1 MLDSSTLLQNRY
13 RILRQLGKG
22 GMGAVY
28 EAFDERVSCIVALK
42 QTLVETEELR
52 RAFEREAQ
60 LLANL
65 SHPALPKVTDHFR
78 ETDRQFLVM
87 EYISGTD
94 LAQLMALRGSAF
106 PLPDVLSWADMLLDA
121 LEYLHTSPTMI
132 IHRDIKPA
140 NIKLTEK
147 NKIYLL
153 DFGLSKGAA
162 GQMATLNASQ
172 SVAGGTPN
180 YMPLEQATGFG
191 TDPRSDL
198 YSLAATLYHLLTGVV
213 PPSVTIRLAA
223 LKDNQPDP
231 LLANNQSRA
240 LPPAVASVLFK
251 AMEID
256 RNKRPG
262 SAEEMRRMLQDAAGT
277 VSSASS
283 SASTLIMPEQN
294 SFSTQQNS
302 LPTRSV
308 LTEEREA
315 SQLASTLPIAQQTQ
329 SATARETVLASATP
343 IKRRLWPKV
352 AAAVLLSLLF
362 SFIAG
367 MAALYYLQTK
377 FGNSAATQTPQASP
391 TPAVA
396 SLQPQAASS
405 PTPAPEASP
414 ETTTD
419 STSPEVTSPPT
430 TNNTSSIPPPPVTP
444 PTATTSNNTAQSA
457 APSQNANQGAS
468 KKVEYQNFTFELVE
482 CRMSTPGV
490 VVCNMIVTNKDEDRK
505 LGLYTRV
512 PGGRTTQIFDNN
524 GNAYAA
530 VETQIANNTSRN
542 TSPPVAVMLL
552 ISNVP
557 TRATIRF
564 EGVSSQATK
573 ITRLNTV
580 WAKGAESFEVPL
592 RDINIKR

>member
-1 MLDSSTLLQNRY
+1 
-13 RILRQLGKG
+13 
-22 GMGAVY
+22 
-28 EAFDERVSCIVALK
+28 
-42 QTLVETEELR
+42 
-52 RAFEREAQ
+52 
-60 LLANL
+60 
-65 SHPALPKVTDHFR
+65 
-78 ETDRQFLVM
+78 M
-87 EYISGTD
+87 EFISGTD

-162 GQMATLNASQ
+162 GQMATLDASQ
-172 SVAGGTPN
+172 SIAGGTPN

-262 SAEEMRRMLQDAAGT
+262 SAEEMRRMLQDAAST

-308 LTEEREA
+308 LTEERAA
-315 SQLASTLPIAQQTQ
+315 SQPVSTLPIAQQTQ
-329 SATARETVLASATP
+329 SATARETVLASAAP
-343 IKRRLWPKV
+343 VKRRLWPKI

-377 FGNSAATQTPQASP
+377 FGNSAATQTPQSSP

-405 PTPAPEASP
+405 PTPEASP
-414 ETTTD
+414 ETVTD
-419 STSPEVTSPPT
+419 LTSPEITSPPT
-430 TNNTSSIPPPPVTP
+430 TNNTSSIAPPPVTT
-444 PTATTSNNTAQSA
+444 TAPSTVTTSNGTAPGA

-482 CRMSTPGV
+482 CRMSTLGV

-505 LGLYTRV
+505 LGLYTKV

-524 GNAYAA
+524 GNTYAA

-542 TSPPVAVMLL
+542 TAIMLL

-557 TRATIRF
+557 TRASIRF

-573 ITRLNTV
+573 ISRLNTM
-580 WAKGAESFEVPL
+580 WAIGDESFEVPL